1 MKRLSTVLICIVLLI
16 AAIPPAAADTAAEDL
31 TDRCSFDFGSKKE
44 TGIDPRFFGKT
55 VVTLKAG
62 ASFSFSWD
70 EPLPD
75 ARLCLQ
81 WRNEPRDV
89 ALLQYGADG
98 TLLSEETL
106 PPYPETVSPL
116 LPDARRA
123 VIRNGAFDLRMQAA
137 AVYGAGEL
145 PEPFHD
151 WQELPAHV
159 DYLLIATHPDDDVL
173 YLGSIVPTYGAER
186 GYVGTIVFVTNQN
199 RDRTSE
205 AENGAWA
212 MGLRVRPVFLGM
224 RDVYRGATKSQRKLF
239 PYDELLLRTVRVY
252 RQLRPL
258 VVFAQDL
265 NGEYG
270 HWQHKSTAKA
280 AREAFALAADPTFDP
295 ESAEEY
301 GTWQVQKL
309 FLHLYRQNAVLIDA
323 HTPLAAFDGRDAYEV
338 ACDAFL
344 KHRTQQRYHFRVTRD
359 DGSYAFNR
367 FGMAEGVVP
376 VGEDVFDNIDETL
389 FCGYVAPP
397 TPEPSATPE
406 PGATPKS
413 TEPPLPT
420 TRPTQM
426 PAAPSEPPSPVKADP
441 APLLRIAAITVL
453 AAIVTGVAAYFWKK
467 RRNEKHPPEDREP

>member
-212 MGLRVRPVFLGM
+212 MGLRVRPRAQIDSILTFVGM
-224 RDVYRGATKSQRKLF
+224 DKIALHGDTLVKSDPRVMLDFSSIAKGMACDEIGRMLVRNGARNWLVEIGGEVMASGVNKRGTPWQVSVDMPTDDDDPDGKVSHESALTLALDSGAVATSGNYRKWRDEGGGKLSHIIDPHTGDSHTGTLLSVTVIAHDCMTADAWATACMVMGENEVKKVMQKR
-239 PYDELLLRTVRVY
+239 
-252 RQLRPL
+252 
-258 VVFAQDL
+258 QDL
-265 NGEYG
+265 GVMTISADTVSGYLIVWSN
-270 HWQHKSTAKA
+270 AP
-280 AREAFALAADPTFDP
+280 FA
-295 ESAEEY
+295 
-301 GTWQVQKL
+301 
-309 FLHLYRQNAVLIDA
+309 
-323 HTPLAAFDGRDAYEV
+323 
-338 ACDAFL
+338 
-344 KHRTQQRYHFRVTRD
+344 
-359 DGSYAFNR
+359 
-367 FGMAEGVVP
+367 
-376 VGEDVFDNIDETL
+376 
-389 FCGYVAPP
+389 
-397 TPEPSATPE
+397 
-406 PGATPKS
+406 
-413 TEPPLPT
+413 
-420 TRPTQM
+420 
-426 PAAPSEPPSPVKADP
+426 
-441 APLLRIAAITVL
+441 
-453 AAIVTGVAAYFWKK
+453 
-467 RRNEKHPPEDREP
+467 EKINQ